1 MQKKLQNFE
10 DELNSSLLFSTKDK
24 SSNLY
29 YFSHFGDL
37 YKHATLIMSFN
48 CLIIMLLKLE
58 AFLGVYFFLKLQL
71 YSFIC
76 TTKIK
81 IMKKTFLFGLVFIAL
96 SSCSN
101 QADDLNVKNTQM
113 SEENQISSY
122 MNTEGQKINN
132 LSVRFPGYN
141 N

>member
-1 MQKKLQNFE
+1 
-10 DELNSSLLFSTKDK
+10 
-24 SSNLY
+24 
-29 YFSHFGDL
+29 
-37 YKHATLIMSFN
+37 
-48 CLIIMLLKLE
+48 
-58 AFLGVYFFLKLQL
+58 
-71 YSFIC
+71 
-76 TTKIK
+76 
-81 IMKKTFLFGLVFIAL
+81 MKKTFLFGLVFIAL